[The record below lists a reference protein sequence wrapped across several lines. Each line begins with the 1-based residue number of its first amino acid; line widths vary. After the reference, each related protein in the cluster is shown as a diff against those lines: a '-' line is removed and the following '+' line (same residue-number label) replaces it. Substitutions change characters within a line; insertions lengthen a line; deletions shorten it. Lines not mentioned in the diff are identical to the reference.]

1 MSNTNIEREDTDMKL
16 VSKSEDMRD
25 LFTIVKGQYRKD
37 NSPDDISISGY
48 DPSSQ
53 NTNEWYCVHDNVVY
67 YCFYGGSS
75 YEKAL
80 QAIKNYIK
88 RYKTRREYFKHVCEV
103 TSEDYYGV
111 HYLNQRPLNDKER
124 SEKACD
130 GRCPRTSP
138 SSVVLYTKVFNNFH
152 HYFAEDIERMEDEAY
167 EELRGKTPLNKT
179 KSLLKKGGL
188 VKPAI
193 TEPVPEKKKT
203 LLKKKEVEVPEKTEK
218 KVVFKK
224 PLKLSIR

>member
-1 MSNTNIEREDTDMKL
+1 MKL
-16 VSKSEDMRD
+16 MSKSEDMRD

-48 DPSSQ
+48 DPTNQ
-53 NTNEWYCVHDNVVY
+53 NTNEWYQVHDNVVF

-80 QAIKNYIK
+80 KAITSYIK
-88 RYKTRREYFKHVCEV
+88 KYKTRREYFKHVCDV

-111 HYLNQRPLNDKER
+111 HYLNQKPLNDKER

-138 SSVVLYTKVFNNFH
+138 SSVALYTKVFNNFH
-152 HYFAEDIERMEDEAY
+152 YYFAEDIEKAEDLAY
-167 EELRGKTPLNKT
+167 DELKGKTPLNKT
-179 KSLLKKGGL
+179 KSLVKKGGL
-188 VKPAI
+188 VKAPV
-193 TEPVPEKKKT
+193 TEEVPEKKKS
-203 LLKKKEVEVPEKTEK
+203 LLKKKVVEVPEKEEK
-218 KVVFKK
+218 KVVFRK